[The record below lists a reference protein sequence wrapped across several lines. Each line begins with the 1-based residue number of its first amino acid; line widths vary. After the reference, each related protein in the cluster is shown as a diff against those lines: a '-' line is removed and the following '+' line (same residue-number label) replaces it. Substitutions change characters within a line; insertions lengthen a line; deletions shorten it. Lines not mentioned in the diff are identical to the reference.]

1 MRTFAW
7 VRILVRV
14 KVRELTIDL
23 EMKKNV
29 LKNEYSIVIM
39 IAFESGL
46 PLTII

>member
-14 KVRELTIDL
+14 EVRELTIDL